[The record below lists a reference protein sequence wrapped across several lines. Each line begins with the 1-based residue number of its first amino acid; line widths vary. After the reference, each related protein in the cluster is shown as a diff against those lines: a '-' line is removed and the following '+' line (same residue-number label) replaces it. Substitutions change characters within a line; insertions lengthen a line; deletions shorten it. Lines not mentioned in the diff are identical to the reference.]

1 MISHFIL
8 LLWRC
13 FLCLLTTWIWGV
25 SVWISLCLPYLALFE
40 LLELKVNV
48 FHQIGTLST
57 IISANIF
64 SLPFVSL
71 LLSFLLHV
79 CWYCLYPTG
88 FWGSVHF
95 FFFVFFVL
103 RILQT
108 GWSLLI
114 YLQVLTESESFDL
127 NLLLGLRSEF

>member
-1 MISHFIL
+1 MVSHFIL
-8 LLWRC
+8 LLSRC

-40 LLELKVNV
+40 LLELKVKV

-64 SLPFVSL
+64 SLPFIAL

-95 FFFVFFVL
+95 FFSCFLFSVFFRL
-103 RILQT
+103 DNLYWFIFKFWLSL
-108 GWSLLI
+108 SLL
-114 YLQVLTESESFDL
+114 TSTCSWA
-127 NLLLGLRSEF
+127 

>member
-1 MISHFIL
+1 MVSHFIL
-8 LLWRC
+8 LLSRC

-40 LLELKVNV
+40 LLELKVKV

-64 SLPFVSL
+64 SLPFIAL

-95 FFFVFFVL
+95 FFFSCFLFSVFFRL
-103 RILQT
+103 DNLYWFIFKFWLSL
-108 GWSLLI
+108 SLL
-114 YLQVLTESESFDL
+114 TSTCSWA
-127 NLLLGLRSEF
+127 